1 MFVKAFVENEN
12 CGMLLLR
19 DSALEIGVGMKQEL
33 PWWDNICLV
42 SLLKGFMDYNI
53 KVEGGSGLNWEF
65 TKFFISKKKNLFSL
79 DIFWKIRGEKEYV
92 FNI

>member
-1 MFVKAFVENEN
+1 
-12 CGMLLLR
+12 
-19 DSALEIGVGMKQEL
+19 
-33 PWWDNICLV
+33 
-42 SLLKGFMDYNI
+42 MDYNI
-53 KVEGGSGLNWEF
+53 KAEGGSGLNWEF